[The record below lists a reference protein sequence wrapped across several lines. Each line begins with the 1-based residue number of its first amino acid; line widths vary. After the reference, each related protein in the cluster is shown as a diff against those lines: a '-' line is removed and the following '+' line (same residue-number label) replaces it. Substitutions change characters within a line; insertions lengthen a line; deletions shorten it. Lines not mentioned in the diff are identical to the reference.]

1 AGISGGDPIR
11 TGIQGFMYDIRT
23 GILPFVFI
31 FNTELLMIGIGS
43 PLHLI
48 IVICGAVIAMLA
60 FAAAT
65 QNYMLTRNKVWET
78 CLLLLAAFIL
88 FRPGFFWDEIYP
100 ELETRPAT
108 ELEHYIASVPPGDQL
123 RLTLKGEKMNGKEF
137 TMVVSLQV
145 GKEGNSAE
153 RLQEMGMSTRNEDGR
168 ILIDNVVFSSTA
180 QKARIDFDQE
190 ILNFQVLTDRPPKQL
205 MFLPALVLLVLVW
218 LSQRRRIMR
227 NTRQQ
232 TNESVAAAF

>member
-48 IVICGAVIAMLA
+48 VVIGGAVIAMLA

-65 QNYMLTRNKVWET
+65 QNYMLTRNKLWET
-78 CLLLLAAFIL
+78 GALLLVAFTL

-100 ELETRPAT
+100 ELATRPAT
-108 ELEHYIASVPPGDQL
+108 ELEHFITSVPEGEQL

-145 GKEGNSAE
+145 GKKGSSKE

-168 ILIDNVVFSSTA
+168 IFIDNVVFSSAA

-190 ILNFQVLTDRPPKQL
+190 LLNFQVPTDRPPKQI
-205 MFLPALVLLVLVW
+205 MFIPALILLLLVW
-218 LSQRRRIMR
+218 LSQRRRSKRTARPM
-227 NTRQQ
+227 TGG
-232 TNESVAAAF
+232 TVATAH